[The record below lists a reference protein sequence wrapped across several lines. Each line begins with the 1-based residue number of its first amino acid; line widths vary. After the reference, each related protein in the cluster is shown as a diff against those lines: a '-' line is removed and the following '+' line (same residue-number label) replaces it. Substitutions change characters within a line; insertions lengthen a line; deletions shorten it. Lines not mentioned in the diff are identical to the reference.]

1 MNFFKKMFGEKA
13 GIPEVGPDFLPE
25 KEKENENDNENT
37 EKMEAKRTKE
47 EAQAE
52 LIEKFGMRK
61 TSDFQEA
68 LKKGEIEKAEEWLA
82 YVVENRENFP
92 QYESTWNS
100 WYADRVADI
109 KLYSALKADGDLE
122 KVSARTKEEAQ
133 AELIEKFGFRDTAG
147 FRATL
152 SSGETKKAENWLDYI
167 VANKFSFPQY
177 LSTWDNWLA
186 DRKRELEEAK
196 S

>member
-1 MNFFKKMFGEKA
+1 MK
-13 GIPEVGPDFLPE
+13 
-25 KEKENENDNENT
+25 
-37 EKMEAKRTKE
+37 KRTKE

-61 TSDFQEA
+61 TSDFQAA
-68 LKKGEIEKAEEWLA
+68 LRQGEIEKAEEWLT
-82 YVVENRENFP
+82 YIVENRESFP
-92 QYESTWNS
+92 QYEATWNS
-100 WYADRVADI
+100 WYADRLAEI
-109 KLYSALKADGDLE
+109 KLYSGLKAEGNLE
-122 KVSARTKEEAQ
+122 KVSPRTKEEAQ
-133 AELIEKFGFRDTAG
+133 AELLETFGFRDTAG

-152 SSGETKKAENWLDYI
+152 SAGEIKKAEDWLDYI

-196 S
+196 A